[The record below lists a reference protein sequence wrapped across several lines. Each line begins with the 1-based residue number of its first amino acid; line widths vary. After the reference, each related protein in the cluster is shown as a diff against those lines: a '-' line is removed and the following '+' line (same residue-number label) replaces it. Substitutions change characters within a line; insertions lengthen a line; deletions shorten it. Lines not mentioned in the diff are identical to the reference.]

1 MVPPGLVS
9 DDSDITDTP
18 GLVSDDSDI
27 TDTSDEEEEI
37 DRSKEVDPRTVPFHF
52 LRTGSSIINFSLL
65 IIHDYEGKSKK
76 EGVLITHNMFKF
88 QKNNASRDYSTWW
101 YTCSH
106 KNTHGCSARAIVK
119 RREFMG
125 EDGEHM
131 VENELVEVATPQ
143 VNVSNCFIMKHLHV
157 LGPC

>member
-1 MVPPGLVS
+1 MVPGLVY
-9 DDSDITDTP
+9 DDGVISDTP
-18 GLVSDDSDI
+18 GLVSDDSD

-52 LRTGSSIINFSLL
+52 IRTGSSIIKFLLL
-65 IIHDYEGKSKK
+65 ITDYEGKSKK

-106 KNTHGCSARAIVK
+106 KNTHGCSARAIIK
-119 RREFMG
+119 RREFMA
-125 EDGEHM
+125 EDGELM
-131 VENELVEVATPQ
+131 VENELVEVATAE
-143 VNVSNCFIMKHLHV
+143 VNSSISFIKKQFNV

>member
-9 DDSDITDTP
+9 DDGDITDTP

-27 TDTSDEEEEI
+27 TDTSDDEEEI
-37 DRSKEVDPRTVPFHF
+37 DRSKEVDPRTVAFHF

-106 KNTHGCSARAIVK
+106 SMGAVPGPSSRGGSSWARMGSTWSRMSWWKLLHLRLMFQIVS
-119 RREFMG
+119 
-125 EDGEHM
+125 
-131 VENELVEVATPQ
+131 L
-143 VNVSNCFIMKHLHV
+143 
-157 LGPC
+157 